1 MIANT
6 DPTIKPGIHWWS
18 FLDTDERDTLF
29 FLDSFGTLGL
39 LNFIVTNYLNI
50 FKKLIPGHIKQIF
63 QQDNKITLLR
73 WNFKLKNYKK
83 LTQKELNRLSTTA
96 RHSFKF
102 MYNFSKYRKIRNT
115 VKVITVDDNLQSFR
129 TNCCGP
135 FQMYFYLNLFE
146 PVKGSLVAET
156 SSKNLDVKLI
166 DAFLNEMFKTRTR
179 QNGRILD
186 AFILQHDI
194 EFDGEEASHRRRD
207 GARTRRLN
215 FL

>member
-1 MIANT
+1 
-6 DPTIKPGIHWWS
+6 
-18 FLDTDERDTLF
+18 
-29 FLDSFGTLGL
+29 
-39 LNFIVTNYLNI
+39 
-50 FKKLIPGHIKQIF
+50 
-63 QQDNKITLLR
+63 
-73 WNFKLKNYKK
+73 
-83 LTQKELNRLSTTA
+83 
-96 RHSFKF
+96 

-156 SSKNLDVKLI
+156 SSKKLDAKLI
-166 DAFLNEMFKTRTR
+166 DAFLNEMFNTRTR

-215 FL
+215 LL